1 MCFMFSKIISV
12 LQCILYQCNTNL
24 AQPHDVKPHLFV
36 RESESVTAVR
46 CSVEAVTL
54 LAVSGFITILIV
66 TILCYVRWHS
76 RFLKSDSSEFSH
88 TAKNLET
95 VTAQQNEHQGTLPPQ
110 ATFKRTIPSCRY
122 AEVLKSI
129 LNEDKEEIFFPK
141 KNDRK

>member
-1 MCFMFSKIISV
+1 MVLIKCPPEDQQLLSYCCNDNGKIVCCSEEDFI
-12 LQCILYQCNTNL
+12 
-24 AQPHDVKPHLFV
+24 H
-36 RESESVTAVR
+36 REDGQ
-46 CSVEAVTL
+46 SVEAVTL

>member
-1 MCFMFSKIISV
+1 MVVLFCF
-12 LQCILYQCNTNL
+12 
-24 AQPHDVKPHLFV
+24 
-36 RESESVTAVR
+36 
-46 CSVEAVTL
+46 SVEAVTL

-110 ATFKRTIPSCRY
+110 ATLKRY
-122 AEVLKSI
+122 ACLSESENLGLSLAPNTNFRMSVRKTILKLVS
-129 LNEDKEEIFFPK
+129 
-141 KNDRK
+141 